1 MERVIYI
8 TDIELELPGIL
19 RRLWAGAAGE
29 EETSGVG
36 RTGGVSADVR
46 PTSIY
51 AVVDGNVAGRFAP
64 DLEAEGIEWMPFVAQ
79 EERKSLEG
87 LQVIVGWLLE
97 READRGALLLGI
109 GGGVVTDITAFAA
122 SVYKRGIKYAL
133 VPTTLLA
140 QVDASIGGKTGVN
153 FHGYKN
159 VIGTFGSPE
168 AVIVAP
174 RVLGSLPAEEW
185 HSGMAEVLKTLITG
199 DAEMYGEA
207 VEWYGG
213 ILEGRGIPG
222 NEVGLGKAG
231 QSGDG
236 TSMAEKIVSEQD
248 KEMLDRIVRRCIGIK
263 SSIVEA
269 DRTEKGERMKLNL
282 GHTLGHAV
290 ESICLNAGR
299 PVTHGGAV
307 AAGIIAAAGI
317 SLRKGVLAEEV
328 AGRIVRDFKS
338 LGYRDVRE
346 ILANCTDVPE
356 EEMAAKLSD
365 FVLND
370 KKRKE
375 DFINFVLIRG
385 LGSVETAALDV
396 NGLQEIIYDMY

>member
-1 MERVIYI
+1 MYI
-8 TDIELELPGIL
+8 EDILRELPQIVS
-19 RRLWAGAAGE
+19 RI
-29 EETSGVG
+29 
-36 RTGGVSADVR
+36 TGGR
-46 PTSIY
+46 PTGIY

-64 DLEAEGIEWMPFVAQ
+64 VLEAAGIEWMPFVAR
-79 EERKSLEG
+79 EERKSLGG
-87 LQVIVGWLLE
+87 LQEIVGWLLE

-109 GGGVVTDITAFAA
+109 GGGVTTDITAFTA
-122 SVYKRGIKYAL
+122 SVYKRGIRYAL

-140 QVDASIGGKTGVN
+140 QVDAAVGGKTGVN

-168 AVIVAP
+168 AVIVTP
-174 RVLGSLPAEEW
+174 QVLDTLPAEEW
-185 HSGMAEVLKTLITG
+185 HSGMAEVLKTLIIG

-213 ILEGRGIPG
+213 ILERGRVPG
-222 NEVGLGKAG
+222 NQAMVGKETGKPG
-231 QSGDG
+231 C
-236 TSMAEKIVSEQD
+236 
-248 KEMLDRIVRRCIGIK
+248 IVRRCIGIK
-263 SSIVEA
+263 SAIVEA

-299 PVTHGGAV
+299 PVTHGEAV

-317 SLRKGVLAEEV
+317 SLRKGVLAEDV
-328 AGRIVRDFKS
+328 AGRIARDFKS
-338 LGYRDVRE
+338 LGYRDILE
-346 ILANCTDVPE
+346 ILASCTDVPE
-356 EEMAAKLSD
+356 DEMAAKLSD

-375 DFINFVLIRG
+375 DFINFVLIRA
-385 LGSVETAALDV
+385 LGSVTVDSLSVNEIQDV
-396 NGLQEIIYDMY
+396 VYDLYQHR

>member
-19 RRLWAGAAGE
+19 RRLWAGAAGA
-29 EETSGVG
+29 EETAGV
-36 RTGGVSADVR
+36 RQTGGVSADVR
-46 PTSIY
+46 PTGIY

-64 DLEAEGIEWMPFVAQ
+64 VLEAAGIEWMPFVAL

-87 LQVIVGWLLE
+87 LQEIVGWLLE
-97 READRGALLLGI
+97 HEADRGTLLLGI
-109 GGGVVTDITAFAA
+109 GGGVTTDITAFAA

-174 RVLGSLPAEEW
+174 QVLGSLPAEEW
-185 HSGMAEVLKTLITG
+185 RSGMAEVLKTLIIG

-207 VEWYGG
+207 V
-213 ILEGRGIPG
+213 
-222 NEVGLGKAG
+222 LGQWDAVTLG
-231 QSGDG
+231 
-236 TSMAEKIVSEQD
+236 
-248 KEMLDRIVRRCIGIK
+248 RIVRRCIGIK
-263 SSIVEA
+263 SAIVEA

-290 ESICLNAGR
+290 ESVCLNAGR
-299 PVTHGGAV
+299 SVTHGEAV
-307 AAGIIAAAGI
+307 AAGIIASAGI
-317 SLRKGVLAEEV
+317 SLRKGVLAEDV
-328 AGRIVRDFKS
+328 AGKIVRDFKS
-338 LGYRDVRE
+338 LGYRDIPE
-346 ILANCTDVPE
+346 ILANCADLPK

-396 NGLQEIIYDMY
+396 NELREIIYDMY

>member
-1 MERVIYI
+1 MERVVYI
-8 TDIELELPGIL
+8 TDIELELSGIL
-19 RRLWAGAAGE
+19 RRLWTGAAGE
-29 EETSGVG
+29 EETSGV
-36 RTGGVSADVR
+36 RQMGGVSAGVR
-46 PTSIY
+46 PTGLY

-64 DLEAEGIEWMPFVAQ
+64 VLEAAGIEWMPFVAQ

-87 LQVIVGWLLE
+87 LQEIVGWLLE

-109 GGGVVTDITAFAA
+109 GGGVTTDITAFAA

-140 QVDASIGGKTGVN
+140 QVDAAVGGKTGVN

-174 RVLGSLPAEEW
+174 YVLRSLPVEEW
-185 HSGMAEVLKTLITG
+185 HSGMGEALKTLIIG

-236 TSMAEKIVSEQD
+236 TSMTEKIVSEQD

-299 PVTHGGAV
+299 PVTHGEAV

-317 SLRKGVLAEEV
+317 SLRKGVLTEEV
-328 AGRIVRDFKS
+328 AGRIVRDLKS
-338 LGYRDVRE
+338 LGYRDIPE
-346 ILANCTDVPE
+346 ILANCTDVQE
-356 EEMAAKLSD
+356 EEMVAKLSD

-385 LGSVETAALDV
+385 LGSVETAALGVDE
-396 NGLQEIIYDMY
+396 LHKIIYDMY

>member
-1 MERVIYI
+1 MYI
-8 TDIELELPGIL
+8 EDILRELPQIVS
-19 RRLWAGAAGE
+19 RI
-29 EETSGVG
+29 
-36 RTGGVSADVR
+36 TGGR
-46 PTSIY
+46 PTGIY

-64 DLEAEGIEWMPFVAQ
+64 VLEAAGIEWMPFVAR
-79 EERKSLEG
+79 EERKSLGG
-87 LQVIVGWLLE
+87 LQEIVGWLLE

-109 GGGVVTDITAFAA
+109 GGGVTTDITAFTA
-122 SVYKRGIKYAL
+122 SVYKRGIRYAL

-140 QVDASIGGKTGVN
+140 QVDAAVGGKTGVN

-174 RVLGSLPAEEW
+174 QVLDTLPAEEW
-185 HSGMAEVLKTLITG
+185 HSGMAEVLKTLIIG
-199 DAEMYGEA
+199 DAEMYEEA
-207 VEWYGG
+207 V
-213 ILEGRGIPG
+213 
-222 NEVGLGKAG
+222 LGQRDAG
-231 QSGDG
+231 TLG
-236 TSMAEKIVSEQD
+236 
-248 KEMLDRIVRRCIGIK
+248 RIVRRCIGIK
-263 SSIVEA
+263 SAIVEA

-299 PVTHGGAV
+299 PVTHGEAI

-317 SLRKGVLAEEV
+317 SLRKGVLAEDV
-328 AGRIVRDFKS
+328 AGRIVGDFKS
-338 LGYRDVRE
+338 LGFRDIPE
-346 ILANCTDVPE
+346 ILAKCAGVPE

-375 DFINFVLIRG
+375 DFINFVLIRA
-385 LGSVETAALDV
+385 LGSVTVDSLSVNEIQDV
-396 NGLQEIIYDMY
+396 VYDLYQHR

>member
-1 MERVIYI
+1 M
-8 TDIELELPGIL
+8 
-19 RRLWAGAAGE
+19 
-29 EETSGVG
+29 
-36 RTGGVSADVR
+36 
-46 PTSIY
+46 
-51 AVVDGNVAGRFAP
+51 
-64 DLEAEGIEWMPFVAQ
+64 
-79 EERKSLEG
+79 
-87 LQVIVGWLLE
+87 
-97 READRGALLLGI
+97 
-109 GGGVVTDITAFAA
+109 
-122 SVYKRGIKYAL
+122 
-133 VPTTLLA
+133 
-140 QVDASIGGKTGVN
+140 N

-168 AVIVAP
+168 AVLVAP

-213 ILEGRGIPG
+213 ILERRGIPG

-231 QSGDG
+231 QSGGG

-248 KEMLDRIVRRCIGIK
+248 KEMLVRIVRRCIGIK
-263 SSIVEA
+263 SAIVEA
-269 DRTEKGERMKLNL
+269 DRTEKGVRMKLNL

-299 PVTHGGAV
+299 PVTHGEAV
-307 AAGIIAAAGI
+307 AA
-317 SLRKGVLAEEV
+317 
-328 AGRIVRDFKS
+328 
-338 LGYRDVRE
+338 RDVRE

>member
-19 RRLWAGAAGE
+19 RRLWAGAAGA
-29 EETSGVG
+29 EETSGL
-36 RTGGVSADVR
+36 RQTGGVSADVR
-46 PTSIY
+46 PTGIY

-64 DLEAEGIEWMPFVAQ
+64 VLEAAGIEWMPFVAR

-87 LQVIVGWLLE
+87 LQEIVGWLLE

-109 GGGVVTDITAFAA
+109 GGGVTTDITAFAA

-174 RVLGSLPAEEW
+174 QVLGSLPAEEW
-185 HSGMAEVLKTLITG
+185 HSGMAEVLKTLIIG

-207 VEWYGG
+207 V
-213 ILEGRGIPG
+213 
-222 NEVGLGKAG
+222 LGQWDAVTLG
-231 QSGDG
+231 W
-236 TSMAEKIVSEQD
+236 
-248 KEMLDRIVRRCIGIK
+248 IVRRCIGIK
-263 SSIVEA
+263 SAIVEA
-269 DRTEKGERMKLNL
+269 DRAEKGERMKLNL

-299 PVTHGGAV
+299 PVTHGEAV
-307 AAGIIAAAGI
+307 APMFRRRRWLQNYRTLCSMIRNV
-317 SLRKGVLAEEV
+317 RK
-328 AGRIVRDFKS
+328 
-338 LGYRDVRE
+338 
-346 ILANCTDVPE
+346 IL
-356 EEMAAKLSD
+356 
-365 FVLND
+365 
-370 KKRKE
+370 
-375 DFINFVLIRG
+375 LI
-385 LGSVETAALDV
+385 L
-396 NGLQEIIYDMY
+396 Y

>member
-19 RRLWAGAAGE
+19 RRLWAGAAGAE
-29 EETSGVG
+29 GTSGV
-36 RTGGVSADVR
+36 R
-46 PTSIY
+46 PTGIY

-64 DLEAEGIEWMPFVAQ
+64 VLEAAGIEWMPFVAQ

-87 LQVIVGWLLE
+87 LQEIVGWLLE

-174 RVLGSLPAEEW
+174 RVLASLPAEEW

-299 PVTHGGAV
+299 PVTHGEAV

-317 SLRKGVLAEEV
+317 SLRKGVLAEGV

>member
-8 TDIELELPGIL
+8 TDIELELSGIL
-19 RRLWAGAAGE
+19 RRLWADAAGA
-29 EETSGVG
+29 EETSGV
-36 RTGGVSADVR
+36 RQTGGVSADVR
-46 PTSIY
+46 QTGIY

-64 DLEAEGIEWMPFVAQ
+64 VLEAAGIEWMPFVAQ
-79 EERKSLEG
+79 EERKSLES
-87 LQVIVGWLLE
+87 LQEIVGWLLE
-97 READRGALLLGI
+97 QEADRGALLLGI
-109 GGGVVTDITAFAA
+109 GGGVTTDITAFAA
-122 SVYKRGIKYAL
+122 TVYKRGIKYAL

-174 RVLGSLPAEEW
+174 RVLRSLPAEEW

-213 ILEGRGIPG
+213 ILERRGIPG

-231 QSGDG
+231 QSGG
-236 TSMAEKIVSEQD
+236 GASMAEKIVSEQD
-248 KEMLDRIVRRCIGIK
+248 KETLVRIVRRCIGIK
-263 SSIVEA
+263 SAIVEA
-269 DRTEKGERMKLNL
+269 DRTEKGVRMKLNL

-299 PVTHGGAV
+299 PVTHGEAV

-317 SLRKGVLAEEV
+317 SLRKGVLAEVV

-338 LGYRDVRE
+338 LGYRDVRK
-346 ILANCTDVPE
+346 ILADCADAPE

-396 NGLQEIIYDMY
+396 NELREIIYDMY